1 MAKKQVEKVDEAA
14 AYPSRFGS
22 HQSMVDEKAT
32 EAGVGTLLRIESGK
46 VTKTKYTLKEDE
58 VFLQDENGLYATKKN
73 RIDSGMSDPNR
84 YCPTRLH
91 KQLQLNA
98 GESSGD

>member
-1 MAKKQVEKVDEAA
+1 MAKKVNEKVDEAA
-14 AYPSRFGS
+14 NYPSRFGS
-22 HQSMVDEKAT
+22 HKSMIVDGAN
-32 EAGVGTLLRIESGK
+32 EAGTGTLLRIEDGRVVK
-46 VTKTKYTLKEDE
+46 VEYTLKDDE
-58 VFLQDENGLYATKKN
+58 VFLSDENGLYATKKN

-98 GESSGD
+98 GEQKE